1 MDLRPEQQPG
11 PVVPPEGAATAA
23 KAPPH
28 PPVTRTEPQPV
39 VSAAAVLRE
48 PEPRSAR
55 WVMIRDLMVF
65 QGKLFIDGLKDLV
78 LGPLTLVAG
87 IADLFAAPGKEG
99 RHLYRALR
107 QGRDFEEWL
116 NLFEPIEREEREG
129 TQLGDPS
136 RRGLDAYVQGVE
148 KLLVEQVKK
157 GGMTKSAKDA
167 LDGALDNLR
176 SNAMLGDKWQ
186 APGEAPTGPVSPE
199 EPRPGSER
207 HPG

>member
-1 MDLRPEQQPG
+1 MAPPGDGPG
-11 PVVPPEGAATAA
+11 PSH
-23 KAPPH
+23 APA
-28 PPVTRTEPQPV
+28 TRTEPQPV
-39 VSAAAVLRE
+39 LNPAAVLRE
-48 PEPRSAR
+48 PPARSAR

-65 QGKLFIDGLKDLV
+65 QGKLLIDGLKDLV

-129 TQLGDPS
+129 TQLADPS

-148 KLLVEQVKK
+148 KLLVDQVNK
-157 GGMTKSAKDA
+157 GGMTKQAKDA

-176 SNAMLGDKWQ
+176 SNAMLGDKW
-186 APGEAPTGPVSPE
+186 EAPLQTAQPPAGPVE
-199 EPRPGSER
+199 AEVVLEDEPGQ
-207 HPG
+207 G